1 MIQQHSSD
9 STPLSEDNADVDESC
24 SKEND
29 ENNSVDSEGAKNEN
43 NVFDDMLETLLQ
55 LEMIRASISG
65 GRSRKLHRRPQPAV
79 RLPLPYPKQEVK
91 ISNIWIHT
99 SFCYVLAII

>member
-9 STPLSEDNADVDESC
+9 STPVSEDNADVDESC

-29 ENNSVDSEGAKNEN
+29 DNNSVNSDGAKNEN

-55 LEMIRASISG
+55 PLS
-65 GRSRKLHRRPQPAV
+65 RSFRQQDFPRLMLIYSPQVP
-79 RLPLPYPKQEVK
+79 
-91 ISNIWIHT
+91 
-99 SFCYVLAII
+99 F

>member
-9 STPLSEDNADVDESC
+9 STPLSEDNAGVDESC

-29 ENNSVDSEGAKNEN
+29 DNNSVDSEGAKNEN

-55 LEMIRASISG
+55 PLS
-65 GRSRKLHRRPQPAV
+65 RSFRQQDFPRLMLIYSPQVP
-79 RLPLPYPKQEVK
+79 
-91 ISNIWIHT
+91 
-99 SFCYVLAII
+99 F

>member
-55 LEMIRASISG
+55 PLS
-65 GRSRKLHRRPQPAV
+65 RSFRQQDFPRLMLIYSPQVP
-79 RLPLPYPKQEVK
+79 
-91 ISNIWIHT
+91 
-99 SFCYVLAII
+99 F

>member
-9 STPLSEDNADVDESC
+9 STPVSEDNADVDESC

-29 ENNSVDSEGAKNEN
+29 DNNSVDSEGAKNEN

-55 LEMIRASISG
+55 PLS
-65 GRSRKLHRRPQPAV
+65 RSFRQQDFPRLMLIYSPQVP
-79 RLPLPYPKQEVK
+79 
-91 ISNIWIHT
+91 
-99 SFCYVLAII
+99 F

>member
-29 ENNSVDSEGAKNEN
+29 DNNSVDSEGAKNEN

-55 LEMIRASISG
+55 PLSR
-65 GRSRKLHRRPQPAV
+65 RSTELSTARFSSTDVNL
-79 RLPLPYPKQEVK
+79 LSSSTL
-91 ISNIWIHT
+91 
-99 SFCYVLAII
+99 

>member
-29 ENNSVDSEGAKNEN
+29 DNNSVDSEGAKNEN

-55 LEMIRASISG
+55 PLS
-65 GRSRKLHRRPQPAV
+65 RSFRQQDFPRLMLIYSPQVP
-79 RLPLPYPKQEVK
+79 
-91 ISNIWIHT
+91 
-99 SFCYVLAII
+99 F